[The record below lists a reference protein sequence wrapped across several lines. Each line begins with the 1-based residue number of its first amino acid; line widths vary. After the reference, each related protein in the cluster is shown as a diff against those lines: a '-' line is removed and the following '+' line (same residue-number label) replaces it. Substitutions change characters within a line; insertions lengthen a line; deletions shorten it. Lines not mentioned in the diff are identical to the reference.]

1 MNPSPLQTLLSLT
14 LSPPPKNILGPIDLE
29 RVQKLET
36 VLKPP
41 LEKGSDQYTQWVS
54 MLWRETAKINN
65 KVVVRFFETCR
76 KYLDVS
82 SLFLF

>member
-1 MNPSPLQTLLSLT
+1 MIFEVTDKSGFLA
-14 LSPPPKNILGPIDLE
+14 DLE

-54 MLWRETAKINN
+54 VLWRETAKINN

>member
-1 MNPSPLQTLLSLT
+1 MLFLA
-14 LSPPPKNILGPIDLE
+14 DLE
-29 RVQKLET
+29 QVRKPET

-54 MLWRETAKINN
+54 MLWRETAKIQDQ
-65 KVVVRFFETCR
+65 VAGRFFDTCR

-82 SLFLF
+82 CLYN

>member
-1 MNPSPLQTLLSLT
+1 MIVPTDLQLVRK
-14 LSPPPKNILGPIDLE
+14 P
-29 RVQKLET
+29 ET

-54 MLWRETAKINN
+54 MLWRETAKVNDQ
-65 KVVVRFFETCR
+65 VAGRFFDTCR

-82 SLFLF
+82 TALYILLSTALQYILDNT